1 MTRRIATERVWRTLS
16 GRHVSDGDLEAAF
29 LVAAEGDEVPDEVI
43 VLPEPE
49 PEPVLEV
56 VAEPEPEA
64 VLEVVPEVEEAA
76 VDGDVEEPAATK
88 PKRASKANAEG

>member
-43 VLPEPE
+43 VMPEPE
-49 PEPVLEV
+49 PEP
-56 VAEPEPEA
+56 EPEAESEPVLEA
-64 VLEVVPEVEEAA
+64 VLEPEVDEAT

-88 PKRASKANAEG
+88 PKRASKAG